1 MEMQRAVTITF
12 LVTAVM
18 NVSRGFPVPVEVAF
32 TVEILMF
39 KMALILSEISIYHVL
54 EYDVLSKNDLTLIK
68 G

>member
-39 KMALILSEISIYHVL
+39 KMALILSEISIYHVFR
-54 EYDVLSKNDLTLIK
+54 V
-68 G
+68 